1 MMPARCFADKLFC
14 HQPPLF
20 GAGRQRFGIR
30 RTELFVCLF
39 VLFVLFLRSGTWRVI
54 TTAILQNSSTAPYAP
69 RFNLV

>member
-39 VLFVLFLRSGTWRVI
+39 VLFVFVSPFRDVACDYYSH
-54 TTAILQNSSTAPYAP
+54 TAEQQYRAVCTP
-69 RFNLV
+69 F